1 MNTETLGTRPSKDTT
16 IMVRTD
22 GKLKKRILNG
32 ADKKGIASMSDY
44 IRMAIIEKLE
54 RDGVE

>member
-1 MNTETLGTRPSKDTT
+1 MKNVSRNTRASKDTT

-22 GKLKKRILNG
+22 GKLKERIQDG
-32 ADKKGIASMSDY
+32 ADKKGIATMSDY